1 MSDINKEIRSQA
13 LNAEARRAD
22 REKHFD
28 LVFKAHQNK
37 TENFVDEQLV
47 IDPDWVHSSK
57 VLFEWNEGRPFEGD
71 DRSAAEY
78 GYNELA
84 RFNNKYFNS
93 SEPWSETDSRELLD
107 HMMRLKNAGDHQKVA
122 FSYLHEVF
130 DQKDPAVSGFH
141 NISKQVAASPSDI
154 LTSASLVDR
163 YSGRQSAKNSAK
175 YVSRRLAR
183 DVMATRMGEFLPQDE
198 MLFDESDAALL
209 DDIETLYPT
218 GGERQLS
225 GNWREDL
232 GFLGSAASVAL
243 GLAKGIYEGVPAGIQ
258 GILDLGADLDS
269 KMPLGKVV
277 WGRGNGIEWVSP
289 DDPNYQNA
297 PSITIAGADAFA
309 ADEVDPNIPNGEI
322 IAKELAKGLTQ
333 FITVFTLGGGL
344 AGKMARGL
352 AAGALADATFDPQA
366 GNLSTVLKEFGVE
379 NELVNFLDSQVGED
393 ATSEERLVARTKQ
406 AFEGLG
412 LSALIEPF
420 IIAVKRAKDM
430 GAGPAVKSMLQD
442 AGDAW
447 MSLVPAPGQLNM
459 GIGTT
464 GGATG
469 KRVGTT
475 GQYVGAPAGITTPQ
489 SLAGLT
495 RRVTELV
502 KEGEAGRYWYERS
515 GESIMRAVNNDPVEA
530 EKIAQLIG
538 IFSSNTPVENN
549 MQFALQAYFQHKAG
563 MPIRSGMFPTA
574 MSKKAEAVLNGTPWE
589 GRKTNNFYNN
599 LMRVIDPS
607 RDQGVTVDVWM
618 MRAFGYDK
626 DSPTEAQYD
635 FVEKKVNEITARF
648 NENLAPG
655 DQPWEPQQTQ
665 AAIWVAAKA
674 KEPVKGKPE
683 GIGIEAAKFDYADA
697 MDAMRLQVSWESI
710 PGRTATHL
718 PEMFDAPY
726 AQQVEYHVAISK
738 AFLDDDGA
746 DIVAKRLGILSPGDF
761 EAPGYFEGKV
771 SPGSQ
776 TEVIAPRQYKGPTYG
791 KIDASIEDLINR
803 YAAVR
808 GVLMKQD
815 GVAWHRPFWKSTKK
829 DQDGAEINIGRP
841 FTEEEVAELAQ
852 RVAEKVGHTEFNPIS
867 TRGGV
872 RLINFEYM
880 QPGQNPDGLGN
891 LDFQKVV
898 MEVMTEV
905 EWDVEF
911 VIDRF
916 ATQSNY
922 LANNWSEAPNGEG
935 YIQNSSKGQSDI
947 LGQLRNIISEL
958 QPRIDDV
965 DRDFAERY
973 GWTIN
978 DAINTDFGSVE

>member
-309 ADEVDPNIPNGEI
+309 ADELDPDIPNGEI

-344 AGKMARGL
+344 AGQMARGM

-393 ATSEERLVARTKQ
+393 ATPEERLVARTKQ

-464 GGATG
+464 GGAKTVVEGEKEFMSGPIQVSKELVASVLERYPNAKPLIPYLSAREVQMLDRPRAGALIDNTIAVMNDFEQSGVTASEMADVALAGQAKRGWYQQSGEYLSQVFGEDFPRFAALLAATSPQTSVKSNLKNALSIWINWDAAGRPTDKESIVAIMGQSVEGDKGVDSVLDAWVNNSVTSLSEPVEELLLSGAKVDSFMRNIMGDSDAVTADTWMANYFGTEQAKFSGSKKESWPGNPGQTKGYLAVSAITRKAAKLLSKRTGENWTPAEIQETVWSYVKVITEMRRRGDKRTIVEIIDSGDVTDDVIRGAEDFATMMGDSDIANILKDTTYGRRSESVAGSSGGAVSSSSSKESPSSGASTKRARNAANLRRTG
-469 KRVGTT
+469 KRLERGE
-475 GQYVGAPAGITTPQ
+475 QRRKEQKGAQ
-489 SLAGLT
+489 
-495 RRVTELV
+495 
-502 KEGEAGRYWYERS
+502 
-515 GESIMRAVNNDPVEA
+515 
-530 EKIAQLIG
+530 
-538 IFSSNTPVENN
+538 
-549 MQFALQAYFQHKAG
+549 
-563 MPIRSGMFPTA
+563 
-574 MSKKAEAVLNGTPWE
+574 
-589 GRKTNNFYNN
+589 
-599 LMRVIDPS
+599 
-607 RDQGVTVDVWM
+607 
-618 MRAFGYDK
+618 
-626 DSPTEAQYD
+626 
-635 FVEKKVNEITARF
+635 
-648 NENLAPG
+648 
-655 DQPWEPQQTQ
+655 
-665 AAIWVAAKA
+665 
-674 KEPVKGKPE
+674 
-683 GIGIEAAKFDYADA
+683 
-697 MDAMRLQVSWESI
+697 
-710 PGRTATHL
+710 
-718 PEMFDAPY
+718 
-726 AQQVEYHVAISK
+726 
-738 AFLDDDGA
+738 
-746 DIVAKRLGILSPGDF
+746 
-761 EAPGYFEGKV
+761 
-771 SPGSQ
+771 
-776 TEVIAPRQYKGPTYG
+776 
-791 KIDASIEDLINR
+791 
-803 YAAVR
+803 
-808 GVLMKQD
+808 
-815 GVAWHRPFWKSTKK
+815 
-829 DQDGAEINIGRP
+829 
-841 FTEEEVAELAQ
+841 
-852 RVAEKVGHTEFNPIS
+852 
-867 TRGGV
+867 
-872 RLINFEYM
+872 
-880 QPGQNPDGLGN
+880 
-891 LDFQKVV
+891 
-898 MEVMTEV
+898 
-905 EWDVEF
+905 
-911 VIDRF
+911 
-916 ATQSNY
+916 
-922 LANNWSEAPNGEG
+922 
-935 YIQNSSKGQSDI
+935 
-947 LGQLRNIISEL
+947 
-958 QPRIDDV
+958 
-965 DRDFAERY
+965 
-973 GWTIN
+973 
-978 DAINTDFGSVE
+978 